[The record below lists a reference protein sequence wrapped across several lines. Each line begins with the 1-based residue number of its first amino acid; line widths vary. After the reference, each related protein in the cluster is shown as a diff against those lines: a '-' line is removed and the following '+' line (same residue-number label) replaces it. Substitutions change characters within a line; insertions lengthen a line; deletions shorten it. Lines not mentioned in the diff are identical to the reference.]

1 MSKAYTKS
9 GDDGWTAAA
18 NGKRVKK
25 HSDIIELYGC
35 IDELNVFLG
44 YAAESL
50 CENQEFNSLFKQIF
64 WIQRKLFELGSN
76 LLSSNVFTINPHEIS
91 QLETEIDA
99 MSERLPVLKY
109 AILPGGGECAL
120 RVHLAR
126 TACRRAERVAFKLV
140 ETNKNAQIIGIYFNR
155 LGDWLY
161 IVARTVALI
170 LNVEETTLQIR

>member
-1 MSKAYTKS
+1 MNKTYTKS
-9 GDDGWTAAA
+9 GDDGWTNAA

-50 CENQEFNSLFKQIF
+50 CENQEFHSLFKQIF
-64 WIQRKLFELGSN
+64 RIQRELFAVSSN
-76 LLSSNVFTINPHEIS
+76 LLISNIFAINPHEIS
-91 QLETEIDA
+91 QLEIEIDA
-99 MSERLPVLKY
+99 MSERLPVLKF

-120 RVHLAR
+120 RIHLAR
-126 TACRRAERVAFKLV
+126 T
-140 ETNKNAQIIGIYFNR
+140 IGIYFNR

-161 IVARTVALI
+161 VAARTVALI

>member
-1 MSKAYTKS
+1 MNKISTKS
-9 GDDGWTAAA
+9 GDDGWTNVA

-50 CENQEFNSLFKQIF
+50 CENQEFHSLFKQIF
-64 WIQRKLFELGSN
+64 RIQRELFALSSN
-76 LLSSNVFTINPHEIS
+76 LLTSNIFAINPHEIS
-91 QLETEIDA
+91 QLEVEIDA
-99 MSERLPVLKY
+99 MSERLPVLKF

-120 RVHLAR
+120 RIHLAR
-126 TACRRAERVAFKLV
+126 TVCRRVERAAFKLV
-140 ETNKNAQIIGIYFNR
+140 ENNKKAQIIGIYFNR

-161 IVARTVALI
+161 VAARTVALI